1 MKKRI
6 LQFTI
11 FILSIVGIS
20 FCYSDISP
28 YPFTKSSLLW
38 EIEGPS
44 FPKGSY
50 LFGTM
55 HLVEKDY
62 FYFPKNLE
70 KIVSKTDLLVM
81 EIAGIPNEA
90 EVLKYITLKEGSLFD
105 FFTAEQTDS
114 IFVWA
119 RSKMGM
125 SEQLF
130 RTSLSKM
137 KPFVLVQL
145 ATQLQYLGKTESYEM
160 KFQSIAENKKMAQKG
175 LETIEFQMSLFDN
188 LKKSEQAEM
197 VMQEIRDSKK
207 SDAQLKQIQQLY
219 KRQNI
224 DSLYMLIQEGEDM
237 LALKQSDFLEK
248 RNHTWI
254 PKIIEMLH
262 EKKCFIAVGAGHL
275 GGKDGIIRLL
285 QKEGYT
291 LTPVEF

>member
-11 FILSIVGIS
+11 FILSIVCIS

-44 FPKGSY
+44 IQKGSY

-160 KFQSIAENKKMAQKG
+160 KFQSIAEKKKMAQKG

-207 SDAQLKQIQQLY
+207 SDAQLKQIQQLSILI
-219 KRQNI
+219 KR
-224 DSLYMLIQEGEDM
+224 
-237 LALKQSDFLEK
+237 A
-248 RNHTWI
+248 
-254 PKIIEMLH
+254 
-262 EKKCFIAVGAGHL
+262 A
-275 GGKDGIIRLL
+275 
-285 QKEGYT
+285 
-291 LTPVEF
+291 

>member
-44 FPKGSY
+44 IPKGSY

-160 KFQSIAENKKMAQKG
+160 KFQSIAEKKKMAQKG

-224 DSLYMLIQEGEDM
+224 DSLYMLIQEGEEM
-237 LALKQSDFLEK
+237 LTLKQSDFLEK

-262 EKKCFIAVGAGHL
+262 ENKCFIAVGAGHL

>member
-44 FPKGSY
+44 IPKGSY

-160 KFQSIAENKKMAQKG
+160 KFQSIAENKKIAQKG

-237 LALKQSDFLEK
+237 LTFKQSDFLEK

-262 EKKCFIAVGAGHL
+262 ENKCFIAVGAGHL

>member
-44 FPKGSY
+44 IPKGSY

-237 LALKQSDFLEK
+237 LTFKQSDFLEK

-262 EKKCFIAVGAGHL
+262 ENKCFIAVGAGHL

>member
-44 FPKGSY
+44 TPKGSY

-175 LETIEFQMSLFDN
+175 LETIDFQMSLFDN

-237 LALKQSDFLEK
+237 LAFKQADFLEK

-262 EKKCFIAVGAGHL
+262 ENKCFIAVGAGHL

>member
-44 FPKGSY
+44 IPKGSY

-130 RTSLSKM
+130 RTSFSKM

-160 KFQSIAENKKMAQKG
+160 KFQSIAEKKKMAQKG

-188 LKKSEQAEM
+188 LKKSEQAEI

-237 LALKQSDFLEK
+237 LAFKQSDFLEK

-254 PKIIEMLH
+254 PKIIEMLY
-262 EKKCFIAVGAGHL
+262 ENKCFIAVGAGHL

>member
-44 FPKGSY
+44 IQKGSY

-130 RTSLSKM
+130 RTSFSKM

-160 KFQSIAENKKMAQKG
+160 KFQSIAEKKKMAQKG

-219 KRQNI
+219 KHQNI

-237 LALKQSDFLEK
+237 LAFKQSDFLEK

-262 EKKCFIAVGAGHL
+262 ENKCFIAVGAGHL

>member
-44 FPKGSY
+44 IPKGSY

-81 EIAGIPNEA
+81 EIAGIPTEA
-90 EVLKYITLKEGSLFD
+90 EALKYITLKEGSFFD

-114 IFVWA
+114 IFNWA
-119 RSKMGM
+119 KSKMGM
-125 SEQLF
+125 TEQLF

-145 ATQLQYLGKTESYEM
+145 ATQMQYLGKTESYEM
-160 KFQSIAENKKMAQKG
+160 KFQSIAENKKIAQRG

-197 VMQEIRDSKK
+197 VMKEIRDSKK
-207 SDAQLKQIQQLY
+207 SDAELKKIQQLY

-237 LALKQSDFLEK
+237 LSLKQSDFLEK

-254 PKIIEMLH
+254 PQIIQMLQ
-262 EKKCFIAVGAGHL
+262 KNKCFIAVGAGHL

>member
-44 FPKGSY
+44 IQKGSY

-90 EVLKYITLKEGSLFD
+90 EVLKYITLEEGSLFD

-207 SDAQLKQIQQLY
+207 SDAQLKKIQQIY

-237 LALKQSDFLEK
+237 LSLKQSDFLDK

-262 EKKCFIAVGAGHL
+262 ENKCFIAVGAGHL

>member
-1 MKKRI
+1 M
-6 LQFTI
+6 
-11 FILSIVGIS
+11 
-20 FCYSDISP
+20 
-28 YPFTKSSLLW
+28 LW

-44 FPKGSY
+44 IQKGSY

-160 KFQSIAENKKMAQKG
+160 KFQSIAEKKKMAQKG

-237 LALKQSDFLEK
+237 LTLKQSDFLEK

-262 EKKCFIAVGAGHL
+262 ENKCFIAVGAGHL

>member
-11 FILSIVGIS
+11 FILSIVCIS

-44 FPKGSY
+44 IQKGSY

-160 KFQSIAENKKMAQKG
+160 KFQSIAEKKKMAQKG

-237 LALKQSDFLEK
+237 LTLKQSDFLEK

-262 EKKCFIAVGAGHL
+262 ENKCFIAVGAGHL

>member
-44 FPKGSY
+44 IPKGSY

-160 KFQSIAENKKMAQKG
+160 KFQSIAEKKKMAQKG

-237 LALKQSDFLEK
+237 LTLKQSDFLEK

-262 EKKCFIAVGAGHL
+262 ENKCFIAVGAGHL